1 MKVVLFCG
9 GMGTRLKE
17 FSETIPK
24 PMVDVGGTPII
35 MHLMKYYAHFGHK
48 EFILCLGYG
57 EKYIKRYFLSYDE
70 CLENDF
76 TYLHSGRRIEVC
88 GTTISDWTI
97 TFVNTGMTA
106 SIGQRLRAVRR
117 HIGSDEVFMANYA
130 DGLSD
135 LDLADYEA
143 FFRRQGRTASFVS
156 VRPHQSFHYVVSGED
171 GVVQAVHPI
180 GLGDIFLNGGFFIFR
195 RRVFDYIREGEDL
208 VEEPFQR
215 MIRDGELVTYRHRG
229 FWSCMDTLRDKRQ
242 LDALHEQGD
251 APWAVWRE
259 SRRTIANVSGAG
271 LAVAPGAPI
280 LLDRSHLVAAR
291 PVSRRCAA
299 GQSARDARAG
309 KALPPI
315 EPSLEGAAR
324 P

>member
-35 MHLMKYYAHFGHK
+35 MHLMKYYAYYGHK
-48 EFILCLGYG
+48 DFILCLGYG

-76 TYLHSGRRIEVC
+76 TYLQTGRRIEIC

-135 LDLADYEA
+135 LDLREYEA
-143 FFRRQGRTASFVS
+143 FFHSLGKTAGFIS
-156 VRPHQSFHYVVSGED
+156 VRPHQSFHYVVANDD
-171 GVVQAVHPI
+171 GLVQSVHPI
-180 GLGDIFLNGGFFIFR
+180 GLGDIFLNGGFFIFKR
-195 RRVFDYIREGEDL
+195 QVFDYIREGEDL

-229 FWSCMDTLRDKRQ
+229 FWSCMDTLRDKRL
-242 LDALHEQGD
+242 LDELHERGD
-251 APWAVWRE
+251 APWAVWRN
-259 SRRTIANVSGAG
+259 RLRNVGTTFPGGRLS
-271 LAVAPGAPI
+271 VASSTPV
-280 LLDRSHLVAAR
+280 LLDRSHLVASR
-291 PVSRRCAA
+291 PVGKQCASGPA
-299 GQSARDARAG
+299 AKGGRN
-309 KALPPI
+309 KALPALA
-315 EPSLEGAAR
+315 PSLGGAVQS
-324 P
+324 

>member
-48 EFILCLGYG
+48 DFILCLGYG

-76 TYLHSGRRIEVC
+76 TYVQSGRRIEIC

-97 TFVNTGMTA
+97 TFVNTGMTT

-117 HIGSDEVFMANYA
+117 HIGSDDVFMANYA

-143 FFRRQGRTASFVS
+143 FFRRHGRTASFIS
-156 VRPHQSFHYVVSGED
+156 VRPNQSFHYVVASED
-171 GVVQAVHPI
+171 GTVEAVHPI
-180 GLGDIFLNGGFFIFR
+180 GLGDIFLNGGFFMFKR
-195 RRVFDYIREGEDL
+195 QVFDYIRDGEDL

-229 FWSCMDTLRDKRQ
+229 FWSCMDTLRDKRL
-242 LDALHEQGD
+242 LDELHERGD
-251 APWAVWRE
+251 APWAVWRNTLR
-259 SRRTIANVSGAG
+259 SSGSSLPGGRLPA
-271 LAVAPGAPI
+271 APGPPV
-280 LLDRSHLVAAR
+280 LLDRSHLVASR
-291 PVSRRCAA
+291 PVTKPCASGLTA
-299 GQSARDARAG
+299 KDARK
-309 KALPPI
+309 KALPALAR
-315 EPSLEGAAR
+315 SLGGAIQ